1 MKEKTIDRILFV
13 ILLVLLIIFLF
24 PIAFIVINS
33 LKGKFFISDSPF
45 SLPDAKT
52 FVGLENYSTGLEK
65 TGFFVAIG
73 WSFFITILS
82 VGVIVLFSAMT
93 AYYLTRVKNKLTQVI
108 YYLFVFSMIVPFQ
121 MVMFPTIKVA
131 DTLHLNNPVGMIF
144 LYLGFGSGLSVFMFS
159 GFIKSI
165 PIEIEEA
172 SMIDGCSPIKQF
184 FYIIFPIL
192 KPTAITVAILNAM
205 WVWNDYLLPYLVM
218 GVSTNYKTV
227 PVVVQML
234 VGSNGNRDMGA
245 MMAMLVLGIVP
256 IIVFYLS
263 VQKHIIKGVAAGAV
277 KG

>member
-13 ILLVLLIIFLF
+13 ILLLLLIIFLF

-82 VGVIVLFSAMT
+82 VGIIVLFSAMT
-93 AYYLTRVKNKLTQVI
+93 AYYLTRVKNKVTQVI

-131 DTLHLNNPVGMIF
+131 DTLHLNNPIGMIF

-172 SMIDGCSPIKQF
+172 SMIDGCSPIKHF